1 MQYGYPGSKFYFLL
15 KGNADIIVPKW
26 QTVKLSEDDY
36 LEYLMKLK
44 IYGEKEFL
52 RKTLKKN
59 NQYTCS
65 NYVSLKKFI
74 LDKINSI
81 KNSSGIHVLNDEYK
95 RFFKYFSLKNKI
107 KEYLKNN
114 KQEKNQQTTNDYH
127 EENNAEM
134 LKNNVQKI
142 NKNFS
147 KEKNEV
153 GCSSKELTKFD
164 YNKTDYEMGQ
174 SEKDKINKCI
184 TNKKSLFTKLDI
196 NSILNNKK
204 NCNSTNLDLKNLC
217 QKNLKASKS
226 LFEEKFNYINAYEE
240 KKELNTDRI
249 KTNLTKEILKGSSV
263 VNSIEDQK
271 LEDSKNISL
280 LSIDSYSEKDEDIFL
295 DFCNISMFNKNS
307 LKKIKDSYIS
317 ALKNQKVTT
326 EEYIYRILPRSLL
339 DNDNTNIPN
348 SFYYSNYYN
357 NEIEYDKN
365 NYKNNNSYRRVIERK
380 EVFSSGKE
388 EEKEFKVLMYYN
400 VKSIKTGDVFGEF
413 ALIKNVGKRTA
424 TIITKK
430 DCYLGILDKNS
441 YNKTLN
447 EHNNKKLNNH
457 INYFI
462 KGPIFNNFPKI
473 IFFKNV
479 FNLFEFKN
487 IQNGNLITKENEFNE
502 HIIFLKEGIF
512 EVRLKCSLLEINKI
526 IKLLGGKPKNLE
538 KEDDLIYGIINCF

>member
-413 ALIKNVGKRTA
+413 ALIKNEGKRTA

-487 IQNGNLITKENEFNE
+487 IQKGNLITKENEFNE